1 MNPRDLIANLADAA
15 EAAERVVL
23 AMTEAVGQR
32 VESARAGAGG
42 PGAAGGRPLSA
53 SDRCQRAVHGL
64 AWAATL
70 SQAVGETARRCERLA
85 EAGALTEVD
94 AALAT
99 VGSAEYLSQLGSGIP
114 MSQLEIVR
122 PADMG
127 ATGAA
132 AGLLA
137 AGPVNALIDGAGDP
151 RLRERLA
158 VAIADG
164 DTGTETLG
172 EDTLD
177 MVRETFRRFARE
189 AIRPNAHAWHLADA
203 LIPDETIAE
212 MSALGTFGVTIDE
225 SYGGQGLGKLAMCVV
240 SEELSRGF
248 LTVGSLGTRSE
259 IAAELIGLN
268 GTEDQK
274 RAWLP
279 GIARGEILPCAVFT
293 EPDTGSDLANLRTRA
308 VRQAE
313 GGWRI
318 HGNKT
323 WSTHGARSDMM
334 TLLVRSETEVAGHD
348 GLSMLLAPKPRGT
361 VDDPFPAP
369 GMRGGEIEVL
379 GYRGMKEYEISFD
392 GFEVPAEALLG
403 GEPGRGFRQL
413 MQTFESARIQTAAR
427 AIGVSFDAFDVS
439 RRYALERHQFGRP
452 LIAFPRVADKLVMML
467 AEAAMARELT
477 YFAAREKDRGERC
490 DMQAG
495 MAKLLGARVAWANAD
510 CGLQIHGGNGYALEY
525 EISRLLCDARILNIF
540 EGAGEIQAHVIG
552 RRLLGGR

>member
-1 MNPRDLIANLADAA
+1 MNPRELITPLRHAAAAAQQALLASTDAVI
-15 EAAERVVL
+15 ERVQQ
-23 AMTEAVGQR
+23 QR
-32 VESARAGAGG
+32 DSGVPTNTGV
-42 PGAAGGRPLSA
+42 RPLA
-53 SDRCQRAVHGL
+53 AADRAQRAVHGL

-70 SQAVGETARRCERLA
+70 TQAIGEMANRCERLQA
-85 EAGALTEVD
+85 QGALAEVD
-94 AALAT
+94 AT
-99 VGSAEYLSQLGSGIP
+99 VAAIGVSEYLNQLGSGIP
-114 MSQLEIVR
+114 MSQLEIAR
-122 PADMG
+122 PADLG
-127 ATGAA
+127 ARAA
-132 AGLLA
+132 AAALLA
-137 AGPVNALIDGAGDP
+137 DDAVGTMIELGADP
-151 RLRERLA
+151 GARARLA

-164 DTGTETLG
+164 DYGNEALG
-172 EDTLD
+172 DDTLD

-189 AIRPNAHAWHLADA
+189 AVRPHAHAWHLADA
-203 LIPDETIAE
+203 LIPDETIAA

-225 SYGGQGLGKLAMCVV
+225 RYGGQGMGKLAMCVV

-248 LTVGSLGTRSE
+248 LAVGSLGTRAE

-268 GTEDQK
+268 GTDEQK
-274 RAWLP
+274 QAWLP
-279 GIARGEILPCAVFT
+279 AIASGEVLPCAVFT
-293 EPDTGSDLANLRTRA
+293 EPDIGSDLANLKTRA
-308 VRQAE
+308 LRQAD
-313 GGWRI
+313 GSWRI

-361 VDDPFPAP
+361 VQNPFPAQ
-369 GMRGGEIEVL
+369 GMSGGEIGVL

-392 GFEVPAEALLG
+392 GFSVPAQALLG
-403 GEPGRGFRQL
+403 GQPGRGFRQL

-427 AIGVSFDAFDVS
+427 AIGVSFDVLDVS

-452 LIAFPRVADKLVMML
+452 LIEFPRVADKLALML
-467 AEAAMARELT
+467 AEATMARELT

-510 CGLQIHGGNGYALEY
+510 CGLQLHGGNGYALEY

-552 RRLLGGR
+552 RRLLAGR

>member
-1 MNPRDLIANLADAA
+1 MTTNPLITPLSNAAAAA
-15 EAAERVVL
+15 EGALQATTAAVIELVQKQRDSGMP
-23 AMTEAVGQR
+23 AATEA
-32 VESARAGAGG
+32 
-42 PGAAGGRPLSA
+42 RPLSA
-53 SDRCQRAVHGL
+53 ADHCQRAVHGL

-70 SQAVGETARRCERLA
+70 TQAIGEMAHRCARLDA
-85 EAGALTEVD
+85 QGTLGEVD
-94 AALAT
+94 ALVAT
-99 VGSAEYLSQLGSGIP
+99 IGVSEYLNQLGAGIP
-114 MSQLEIVR
+114 MSQLEIAR

-127 ATGAA
+127 SRAA
-132 AGLLA
+132 AAALLA
-137 AGPVNALIDGAGDP
+137 NDAVRTMIDLGTDP
-151 RLRERLA
+151 LVRARVA
-158 VAIADG
+158 AAIADG
-164 DTGTETLG
+164 DYGSEALG
-172 EDTLD
+172 DDTLD

-189 AIRPNAHAWHLADA
+189 AVRPQAHAWHLADS
-203 LIPDETIAE
+203 LIPDETVAA
-212 MSALGTFGVTIDE
+212 MSELGTFGVTIDE
-225 SYGGQGLGKLAMCVV
+225 AYGGQGLGKMAMCVV

-248 LTVGSLGTRSE
+248 LAVGSLGTRAE

-268 GTEDQK
+268 GTEAQK

-279 GIARGEILPCAVFT
+279 EIASGRVLPCAVFT
-293 EPDTGSDLANLRTRA
+293 EPDTGSDLASLRTRA
-308 VRQAE
+308 LRQ
-313 GGWRI
+313 GDGSWRI

-334 TLLVRSETEVAGHD
+334 TLLVRSEVDVAGHD

-361 VDDPFPAP
+361 VAAPFPAA
-369 GMRGGEIEVL
+369 GMSGSEIAVL

-392 GFEVPAEALLG
+392 GFAVPAEALLG

-427 AIGVSFDAFDVS
+427 AIGVSFDVLDVS
-439 RRYALERHQFGRP
+439 RRYALERHQFGRA
-452 LIAFPRVADKLVMML
+452 LIEFPRVADKLALML
-467 AEAAMARELT
+467 AEATMARELT

-510 CGLQIHGGNGYALEY
+510 CGLQLHGGNGYALEY

-552 RRLLGGR
+552 RRLLAGR